1 MLSGFTDATPQT
13 ETQPLTYSAHG
24 CSRGGQRL
32 TIPVSMVV
40 VPTPIRPYRHIWAA
54 YTRATASA
62 SLFPKSVAMRSIAT
76 RRWRFLDKASLLPKS
91 VATRS
96 IAARRLR
103 FLSKASCS
111 HRFGTRNSAS
121 DGKRHSSS
129 RASGEQ
135 CFCQEASLDMHERPG
150 GTLPVKGVVLAEHAV
165 RTDPNRISGS
175 PIRTQRRL
183 RPTRTHALMGSP
195 ILAACTCR
203 TGPPRAAKSLM
214 CQVSSL
220 RSLRHRRAT
229 AGRM

>member
-1 MLSGFTDATPQT
+1 MFREAINRPGELRGF
-13 ETQPLTYSAHG
+13 G
-24 CSRGGQRL
+24 SRRQAE
-32 TIPVSMVV
+32 S
-40 VPTPIRPYRHIWAA
+40 
-54 YTRATASA
+54 
-62 SLFPKSVAMRSIAT
+62 
-76 RRWRFLDKASLLPKS
+76 RRWLHGEVACLLRTGSRQKRRHEVDCYQGLAHPFGKRRCEVDCYRWLTLLPKS

-96 IAARRLR
+96 IAARRWR

-150 GTLPVKGVVLAEHAV
+150 GTLPVKGVVLAERAV

-203 TGPPRAAKSLM
+203 TGPPRAAMSLM